1 MLYLDGGH
9 CGKGNL
15 MRTMRLVKFEI
26 DPGSSLYIVN
36 TTKTK
41 YNVNCA
47 FTNLHIQ
54 PLYVGDRSPPLRNV
68 NHKHFSLSGI
78 ISIPF
83 GEDEI
88 DFGSVG
94 SKKVTFIQGSKYIS
108 VMGWMKTN

>member
-1 MLYLDGGH
+1 MLHLDGGH

-54 PLYVGDRSPPLRNV
+54 PLYVGDRSSAQKCQPQTLLAVRD
-68 NHKHFSLSGI
+68 HL
-78 ISIPF
+78 IPF
-83 GEDEI
+83 EEDEI
-88 DFGSVG
+88 DFRFSVD
-94 SKKVTFIQGSKYIS
+94 SKKVAFIQGSKYIS

>member
-54 PLYVGDRSPPLRNV
+54 PLSVTALLRSEMSTTNA
-68 NHKHFSLSGI
+68 
-78 ISIPF
+78 F
-83 GEDEI
+83 GC
-88 DFGSVG
+88 
-94 SKKVTFIQGSKYIS
+94 QGSF
-108 VMGWMKTN
+108 

>member
-54 PLYVGDRSPPLRNV
+54 PLYVGDRSSAQKCQPQTLLAVRD
-68 NHKHFSLSGI
+68 HFI
-78 ISIPF
+78 RF
-83 GEDEI
+83 EEDEI
-88 DFGSVG
+88 DFGSVD
-94 SKKVTFIQGSKYIS
+94 SKKVAFIQGSKYIS

>member
-54 PLYVGDRSPPLRNV
+54 PLSVTAPPLRNV
-68 NHKHFSLSGI
+68 NHKRFWLSGI
-78 ISIPF
+78 ILIPF

-88 DFGSVG
+88 DFGSVD
-94 SKKVTFIQGSKYIS
+94 SKKVAFIQGSKYIS

>member
-54 PLYVGDRSPPLRNV
+54 PLSVTAPPPSEMSTTNA
-68 NHKHFSLSGI
+68 
-78 ISIPF
+78 F
-83 GEDEI
+83 GC
-88 DFGSVG
+88 
-94 SKKVTFIQGSKYIS
+94 QGSF
-108 VMGWMKTN
+108 

>member
-54 PLYVGDRSPPLRNV
+54 PLSVTAPPLQKCQPQTLFAVRD
-68 NHKHFSLSGI
+68 HFN
-78 ISIPF
+78 SIW
-83 GEDEI
+83 G
-88 DFGSVG
+88 G
-94 SKKVTFIQGSKYIS
+94 
-108 VMGWMKTN
+108 